1 MADRLRVTELD
12 FDTIKNNLK
21 SFLNQQSE
29 FTDYDFEG
37 SGLNILLDILAY
49 NTHYNAYYLNM
60 VANESFMDTALLRDS
75 VVSHAKTL
83 GYVPYSTKSPVAL
96 INFTVTTTSTTP
108 ATLTLPAGY
117 SFLSNQIDGK
127 SYNFVV
133 LEDTTVTK
141 SNTNFYFE
149 NLAISEGQ
157 LVTYSFVHN
166 QSTNPKQVF
175 TLKDANIDTTTI
187 KVQVSPSTS
196 NTSLT
201 SYSKVTDVLDVTYDS
216 TVFYLQESKSGK
228 FQIYFGNDVVGK
240 KLADGSVVYVTY
252 LLNNATAANKANN
265 FIAAASTTDSI
276 GNVLTRFIINPVSAA
291 AGGSDR
297 ESVDSIKFGSAAQF
311 STQNRLITF
320 KDYESYIK
328 KNYPAVDSLT
338 VWGGE
343 DETPPAYG
351 KVYIALKPKANYY
364 ISEAEKTRIINEI
377 IKPKSIVAVDTIIRD
392 PEYLYLL
399 VQNYVEYDKSKTTQS
414 ADAIRTGIRNAVLT
428 YAQSNLNKF
437 AATFVLSKLQ
447 DGVDAVDY
455 NAIRGSET
463 ILKLQKRFEPDLTK
477 ASNYNINFNAELHR
491 GTITN
496 RMTST
501 EFDVYDLT
509 GARRTVLLEE
519 VEQSYTGVSS
529 IQVTNSGTGYL
540 VAPTVTITGDGSGA
554 TAVATI
560 VNGRVDNIIVTNR
573 GTGYSR
579 ALVSISGTTGYGA
592 TASAILDSKIGT
604 LRTVYYDEFVQRQT
618 VNANAG
624 EIFYDTGLVTLNDLR
639 VLSVASTDGM
649 IRLTIESERGIL
661 NSSRNTIITIDE
673 TDPNCIST
681 DLTEY

>member
-75 VVSHAKTL
+75 VVSHAKSL
-83 GYVPYSTKSPVAL
+83 GYTPYSTKAPVAQ

-149 NLAISEGQ
+149 NLEIYEGQ
-157 LVTYSFVHN
+157 LVTYTFVHN

-175 TLKDANIDTTTI
+175 TLKDSNIDTTTI

-201 SYSKVTDVLDVTYDS
+201 SYSKVTDILDVTYDS
-216 TVFYLQESKSGK
+216 NAFYLQESKSGK

-265 FIAAASTTDSI
+265 FVAAASTTDSI

-291 AGGSDR
+291 AGGSER

-311 STQNRLITF
+311 STQNRLVTF

-328 KNYPAVDSLT
+328 KSYPSVDSLT

-343 DETPPAYG
+343 EETPPAYG
-351 KVYIALKPKANYY
+351 KVYIALKPKQDYY

-377 IKPKSIVAVDTIIRD
+377 IKPKSIIAVDAIIRD

-399 VQNYVEYDKSKTTQS
+399 VQNYVEYDRKKTTQS
-414 ADAIRTGIRNAVLT
+414 ADAIRTGIRNAILT

-437 AATFVLSKLQ
+437 AATFVLSKMQ
-447 DGVDAVDY
+447 DNVDAVDY

-463 ILKLQKRFEPDLTK
+463 TLKMQKRFEPDLTK
-477 ASNYNINFNAELHR
+477 STTYNINFNAELHR

-501 EFDVYDLT
+501 EFDVYDST
-509 GARRTVLLEE
+509 GIRRTVLLEE
-519 VEQSYTGVSS
+519 VEQSYTGISS
-529 IQVTNSGTGYL
+529 VQVTNSGTGYT
-540 VAPTVTITGDGSGA
+540 VAPSVIITGDGSGA
-554 TAVATI
+554 AAIATI
-560 VNGRVDNIIVTNR
+560 VNGRVANITVTNR

-579 ALVSISGTTGYGA
+579 ALISLSGGNGYGA

-624 EIFYDTGLVTLNDLR
+624 EIYYDTGLIALNDLR
-639 VLSVASTDGM
+639 VLSVASTDNM

-661 NSSRNTIITIDE
+661 NSAKNTIITIDE

-681 DLTEY
+681 ELTEY

>member
-343 DETPPAYG
+343 EETPPAYG

-364 ISEAEKTRIINEI
+364 ISESEKTRIINEI

-463 ILKLQKRFEPDLTK
+463 VLKLQKRFEPDLTK

-592 TASAILDSKIGT
+592 TASALLDSKIGT

-639 VLSVASTDGM
+639 VLSVASTDNM

>member
-37 SGLNILLDILAY
+37 SGLNILLDILTY

-75 VVSHAKTL
+75 VVSHAKSL
-83 GYVPYSTKSPVAL
+83 GYTPYSTKAPVAQ
-96 INFTVTTTSTTP
+96 INFTATTTSTTP

-149 NLAISEGQ
+149 NLDIYEGQ
-157 LVTYSFVHN
+157 LVTYTFVHN

-187 KVQVSPSTS
+187 KVQVSPSSS

-201 SYSKVTDVLDVTYDS
+201 SYSKVTDILDVTYDS
-216 TVFYLQESKSGK
+216 TVFYLQESKNGK

-265 FIAAASTTDSI
+265 FVAAASATDSL
-276 GNVLTRFIINPVSAA
+276 GNVITSFIVNPVSAA
-291 AGGSDR
+291 AGGSER

-311 STQNRLITF
+311 STQNRLVTF

-328 KNYPAVDSLT
+328 KTYPSVDSLT

-351 KVYIALKPKANYY
+351 KVYIALKPKQDYY
-364 ISEAEKTRIINEI
+364 ISEAEKTRIVNEI
-377 IKPKSIVAVDTIIRD
+377 IKPKSIVAVDAIIRD

-399 VQNYVEYDKSKTTQS
+399 VQNYVEYDKKKTTQS
-414 ADAIRTGIRNAVLT
+414 TDAIRTGIRNAVLT
-428 YAQSNLNKF
+428 YSQANLNKF
-437 AATFVLSKLQ
+437 AATFVLSKMQ
-447 DGVDAVDY
+447 DGIDSVDL

-463 ILKLQKRFEPDLTK
+463 VLKLQKRFEPDLTK
-477 ASNYNINFNAELHR
+477 STTYNINFNAELHR

-496 RMTST
+496 KMTST
-501 EFDVYDLT
+501 EFDVYDST
-509 GARRTVLLEE
+509 GVIRTVLLEE
-519 VEQSYTGVSS
+519 IEQSYTGIST
-529 IQVTNSGTGYL
+529 IQVTNSGTGYTT
-540 VAPTVTITGDGSGA
+540 APTVTITGDGSGA
-554 TAVATI
+554 VATATI
-560 VNGRVDNIIVTNR
+560 VNGK
-573 GTGYSR
+573 
-579 ALVSISGTTGYGA
+579 VSYI
-592 TASAILDSKIGT
+592 
-604 LRTVYYDEFVQRQT
+604 TVGV
-618 VNANAG
+618 
-624 EIFYDTGLVTLNDLR
+624 
-639 VLSVASTDGM
+639 S
-649 IRLTIESERGIL
+649 
-661 NSSRNTIITIDE
+661 
-673 TDPNCIST
+673 
-681 DLTEY
+681 

>member
-75 VVSHAKTL
+75 VVSHAKSL
-83 GYVPYSTKSPVAL
+83 GYTPYSTKAPVAQ

-149 NLAISEGQ
+149 NLEIYEGQ
-157 LVTYSFVHN
+157 LVTYTFVHN

-175 TLKDANIDTTTI
+175 TLKDSNIDTTTI

-201 SYSKVTDVLDVTYDS
+201 SYSKVTDILDVTYDS
-216 TVFYLQESKSGK
+216 NAFYLQESKSGK

-265 FIAAASTTDSI
+265 FVAAASTTDSI

-291 AGGSDR
+291 AGGSER

-311 STQNRLITF
+311 STQNRLVTF

-328 KNYPAVDSLT
+328 KSYPSVDSLT

-343 DETPPAYG
+343 EETPPAYG
-351 KVYIALKPKANYY
+351 KVYIALKPKQDYY

-377 IKPKSIVAVDTIIRD
+377 IKPKSIIAVDAIIRD

-399 VQNYVEYDKSKTTQS
+399 VQNYVEYDRKKTTQS
-414 ADAIRTGIRNAVLT
+414 ADAIRTGIRNAILT

-437 AATFVLSKLQ
+437 AATFVLSKMQ
-447 DGVDAVDY
+447 DNVDAVDY

-463 ILKLQKRFEPDLTK
+463 TLKLQKRFEPDLTK
-477 ASNYNINFNAELHR
+477 STTYNINFNAELHR

-501 EFDVYDLT
+501 EFDVYDST
-509 GARRTVLLEE
+509 GIRRTVLLEE
-519 VEQSYTGVSS
+519 VEQSYTGISS
-529 IQVTNSGTGYL
+529 VQVTNSGTGYT
-540 VAPTVTITGDGSGA
+540 VAPSVIITGDGSGA
-554 TAVATI
+554 AAIATI
-560 VNGRVDNIIVTNR
+560 VNGRVANITVTNR

-579 ALVSISGTTGYGA
+579 ALISLSGGNGYGA

-624 EIFYDTGLVTLNDLR
+624 EIYYDTGLIALNDLR
-639 VLSVASTDGM
+639 VLSVSSTDNM

-661 NSSRNTIITIDE
+661 NSAKNTIITIDE

-681 DLTEY
+681 ELTEY

>member
-75 VVSHAKTL
+75 VVSHAKSL
-83 GYVPYSTKSPVAL
+83 GYTPYSTKAPVAQ
-96 INFTVTTTSTTP
+96 INFTVVTTSTTP

-149 NLAISEGQ
+149 NLNIHEGQ
-157 LVTYSFVHN
+157 LVTYTFVHN

-201 SYSKVTDVLDVTYDS
+201 SYSKVTDILDVTYDS
-216 TVFYLQESKSGK
+216 NVFYLQESKNGK

-265 FIAAASTTDSI
+265 FVAAASTTDSL
-276 GNVLTRFIINPVSAA
+276 GNVLTRFIITPVSAA
-291 AGGSDR
+291 AGGSER

-328 KNYPAVDSLT
+328 KNYPSVDSLT

-343 DETPPAYG
+343 EETPPAYG

-364 ISEAEKTRIINEI
+364 ISESEKTRIINEI

-399 VQNYVEYDKSKTTQS
+399 VQNYVEYDKNKTTQS
-414 ADAIRTGIRNAVLT
+414 ADAIRTGIKNAVLT

-437 AATFVLSKLQ
+437 AATFVLSKMQ
-447 DGVDAVDY
+447 DGIDSVDY

-463 ILKLQKRFEPDLTK
+463 VLKLQKRFEPDLTK
-477 ASNYNINFNAELHR
+477 ASTYNINFNAELHR

-496 RMTST
+496 KMTST
-501 EFDVYDLT
+501 EFDVYDST

-519 VEQSYTGVSS
+519 VEQSYTGISS

-554 TAVATI
+554 SAVATI
-560 VNGRVDNIIVTNR
+560 INGKVDSITIVNR

-579 ALVSISGTTGYGA
+579 ALVSISGATGYGA

-618 VNANAG
+618 VNATAG
-624 EIFYDTGLVTLNDLR
+624 TIYYDIGLITLKDLR
-639 VLSVASTDGM
+639 VLSVTSSDNM

-661 NSSRNTIITIDE
+661 NSAKNTIITIDE
-673 TDPNCIST
+673 TDPNSIST
-681 DLTEY
+681 ELTVY

>member
-21 SFLNQQSE
+21 SFLNQQSQ

-75 VVSHAKTL
+75 VVSHAKSL
-83 GYVPYSTKSPVAL
+83 GYTPYSTKAPVAQ
-96 INFTVTTTSTTP
+96 INFTVVTTNNTP

-149 NLAISEGQ
+149 NLNIHEGQ
-157 LVTYSFVHN
+157 LVTYTFVHN

-201 SYSKVTDVLDVTYDS
+201 SYSKVTDILDVTYDS
-216 TVFYLQESKSGK
+216 NVFYLQESKNGK

-252 LLNNATAANKANN
+252 LLNNATSANKANN
-265 FIAAASTTDSI
+265 FVAAASTTDSI
-276 GNVLTRFIINPVSAA
+276 GNVLTRFIITPVSAA
-291 AGGSDR
+291 AGGSER

-328 KNYPAVDSLT
+328 KNYPSVDSLT

-343 DETPPAYG
+343 EEVPPAYG

-364 ISEAEKTRIINEI
+364 ISESEKTRIINEI

-399 VQNYVEYDKSKTTQS
+399 VQNYVEYDKNKTTQS
-414 ADAIRTGIRNAVLT
+414 ADAIRTGIKNAVLT

-437 AATFVLSKLQ
+437 AATFVLSKMQ
-447 DGVDAVDY
+447 DGIDSVDY

-463 ILKLQKRFEPDLTK
+463 VLKLQKRFEPNLTK
-477 ASNYNINFNAELHR
+477 SSTYNINFNAELHR

-496 RMTST
+496 KMTST
-501 EFDVYDLT
+501 EFDVYDTT
-509 GARRTVLLEE
+509 GKRRTVLLEE
-519 VEQSYTGVSS
+519 VEQSYTGISS

-554 TAVATI
+554 SAVATI
-560 VNGRVDNIIVTNR
+560 INGKVDSITIVNR

-579 ALVSISGTTGYGA
+579 ALVSIFGATGYGA

-604 LRTVYYDEFVQRQT
+604 LRTVYYDKFVQRQT
-618 VNANAG
+618 VNATAG
-624 EIFYDTGLVTLNDLR
+624 TIYYDTGLITLKDLR
-639 VLSVASTDGM
+639 VLSVTSSDNM

-661 NSSRNTIITIDE
+661 NSAKNTIITIDE
-673 TDPNCIST
+673 TDPNSIST
-681 DLTEY
+681 ELTVY

>member
-75 VVSHAKTL
+75 VVSHAKSL
-83 GYVPYSTKSPVAL
+83 GYTPYSTKAPVAQ
-96 INFTVTTTSTTP
+96 INFTVVTTSTTP

-149 NLAISEGQ
+149 NLNIHEGQ
-157 LVTYSFVHN
+157 LVTYTFVHN

-201 SYSKVTDVLDVTYDS
+201 SYSKVTDILDVTYDS
-216 TVFYLQESKSGK
+216 NVFYLQESKNGK

-265 FIAAASTTDSI
+265 FVAAASTKDSL
-276 GNVLTRFIINPVSAA
+276 GNVLTRFIITPVSAA
-291 AGGSDR
+291 AGGSER

-328 KNYPAVDSLT
+328 KNYPSVDSLT

-343 DETPPAYG
+343 EETPPAYG

-364 ISEAEKTRIINEI
+364 ISESEKTRIINEI

-399 VQNYVEYDKSKTTQS
+399 VQNYVEYDKNKTTQS
-414 ADAIRTGIRNAVLT
+414 ADAIRTGIKNAVLT

-437 AATFVLSKLQ
+437 AATFVLSKMQ
-447 DGVDAVDY
+447 DGIDSVDY

-463 ILKLQKRFEPDLTK
+463 VLKLQKRFEPDLTK
-477 ASNYNINFNAELHR
+477 ASTYNINFNAELHR

-496 RMTST
+496 KMTST
-501 EFDVYDLT
+501 EFDVYDST

-519 VEQSYTGVSS
+519 VEQSYTGISS

-554 TAVATI
+554 SAVATI
-560 VNGRVDNIIVTNR
+560 INGKVDSITIVNR

-579 ALVSISGTTGYGA
+579 ALVSISGATGYGA

-618 VNANAG
+618 VNATAG
-624 EIFYDTGLVTLNDLR
+624 TIYYDIGLITLKDLR
-639 VLSVASTDGM
+639 VLSVTSSDNM

-661 NSSRNTIITIDE
+661 NSAKNTIITIDE
-673 TDPNCIST
+673 TDPNSIST
-681 DLTEY
+681 ELTVY

>member
-21 SFLNQQSE
+21 SFLNQQSQ

-75 VVSHAKTL
+75 VVSHAKSL
-83 GYVPYSTKSPVAL
+83 GYTPYSTKAPVAQ

-149 NLAISEGQ
+149 NLAIHEGQ
-157 LVTYSFVHN
+157 LVTYSFVYG

-175 TLKDANIDTTTI
+175 TLKDSNIDTTSI

-201 SYSKVTDVLDVTYDS
+201 SYSKVTDILDIKYDS
-216 TVFYLQESKSGK
+216 TVFYLQESKNGK
-228 FQIYFGNDVVGK
+228 FQIYFGNDVIGK

-265 FIAAASTTDSI
+265 FVAAASTTDSL
-276 GNVLTRFIINPVSAA
+276 GNVLTRFIITPVSAA

-328 KNYPAVDSLT
+328 KNYPAVDSLS

-343 DETPPAYG
+343 QETPPAYG
-351 KVYIALKPKANYY
+351 KVYIALKPKKDYY

-399 VQNYVEYDKSKTTQS
+399 VQNYVEYQKSKTTQS
-414 ADAIRTGIRNAVLT
+414 PDAIRTGIKNAVLT

-437 AATFVLSKLQ
+437 EATFVLSKLQ
-447 DGVDAVDY
+447 DGIDAVDY

-463 ILKLQKRFEPDLTK
+463 LLKLQKRFEPDLTK
-477 ASNYNINFNAELHR
+477 SSTYNINFNAELHR

-501 EFDVYDLT
+501 EFDVYDSN
-509 GARRTVLLEE
+509 GIRRTVLLEE
-519 VEQSYTGVSS
+519 VDQSYTGISS

-540 VAPTVTITGDGSGA
+540 VAPTVKITGDGSGA
-554 TAVATI
+554 SAVATI
-560 VNGRVDNIIVTNR
+560 INGRLDSITVINR

-579 ALVSISGTTGYGA
+579 ALVTILGGSGYGA

-618 VNANAG
+618 VNATAG
-624 EIFYDTGLVTLNDLR
+624 TIYYDTGLIVLNDLR
-639 VLSVASTDGM
+639 VLSAASSDNL

-661 NSSRNTIITIDE
+661 NSSKNTIITIDE
-673 TDPNCIST
+673 TDPNSIST
-681 DLTEY
+681 ELTEY